1 MVIPLPLFWLWRLR
15 YICCCLLW
23 YTLHQPSSTSCFDM
37 SIKTFCLHQMTVI
50 SYAMMIFACIN
61 SLWHMLWRCVPW
73 LCNINNLLNF
83 RHYVNKL
90 WYLDEYIW
98 SYALY
103 NQFGAKNGILYPP
116 HRMMFQ
122 SNIPCFDHPIYSIH
136 SDSGIHVVFFNTHLV
151 AQFQAVIHKTQLKR
165 ISSIFDKRS
174 LMTDTPTPIFLR
186 EKSCAYE
193 GSLQKAA
200 KEFVLWKLSES

>member
-50 SYAMMIFACIN
+50 SYAMMIFVCIN

-73 LCNINNLLNF
+73 LCNINNLMNF
-83 RHYVNKL
+83 RHYVNTL
-90 WYLDEYIW
+90 SYLDEYIW

-116 HRMMFQ
+116 TEWCSRAI
-122 SNIPCFDHPIYSIH
+122 SLALIIPYILS
-136 SDSGIHVVFFNTHLV
+136 TLTV
-151 AQFQAVIHKTQLKR
+151 AFMLYF
-165 ISSIFDKRS
+165 S
-174 LMTDTPTPIFLR
+174 TPI
-186 EKSCAYE
+186 
-193 GSLQKAA
+193 
-200 KEFVLWKLSES
+200 LWHSFKLSFTRPS